1 MSKFVRKHLIAQSLV
16 AAAMERVAQRLIE
29 MPTEQFQSLL
39 DQNANQTFCP
49 EDFDLT
55 LFCQPKE

>member
-1 MSKFVRKHLIAQSLV
+1 MRKHLIAQSLV
-16 AAAMERVAQRLIE
+16 AAAMERIAQRLVE
-29 MPTEQFQSLL
+29 MPTDQFQSLL
-39 DQNANQTFCP
+39 DQNANKTFCP